1 MRIEFNGACCPALP
15 RLDSALMMN
24 PEVALAAALF
34 IDLPLGRVAREN
46 GEAVDKE
53 FSIHDENQVT

>member
-1 MRIEFNGACCPALP
+1 
-15 RLDSALMMN
+15 MMN

-46 GEAVDKE
+46 GEAVYNGVLH
-53 FSIHDENQVT
+53 S

>member
-1 MRIEFNGACCPALP
+1 
-15 RLDSALMMN
+15 MMN

-34 IDLPLGRVAREN
+34 IDLPLCRVAREN
-46 GEAVDKE
+46 VEAVDKE